1 MVIVFCGH
9 SDYVENIQDEVK
21 ILNILEFEVGS
32 SPCELFLGGYG
43 NFDAFAFRC
52 AKKFKQKHFSAKLIL
67 VTPYLDRREKMRKT
81 ICVKE
86 EFDSIVYPELEKVP
100 PRYAIS
106 HRNKWMIEQADI
118 VISFVSH
125 QYGGAYTTYLH
136 AIRKGKKIYNL
147 GVLK

>member
-9 SDYVENIQDEVK
+9 SDYIENIQDEVE
-21 ILNILEFEVGS
+21 ILNILESEVGD

-52 AKKFKQKHFSAKLIL
+52 AKKFKQKYFSAKLIL

-106 HRNKWMIEQADI
+106 HRNKWMVEQADI

>member
-9 SDYVENIQDEVK
+9 SDYIENIQDEVE
-21 ILNILEFEVGS
+21 ILNILESEVGT

-136 AIRKGKKIYNL
+136 AIRKSKKIYNL